1 MALLDLSILGN
12 KYINSDFKY
21 NTDPGAGVRNR
32 EEYAR
37 QFGQMGERLVEEL
50 GKGHHGPDVANL
62 PPQLAPRP
70 HTVRQRRKVKAFC
83 MKLQS
88 WLIQKLPKAATA
100 VIY

>member
-1 MALLDLSILGN
+1 MIDYLLIIA
-12 KYINSDFKY
+12 KIQYF
-21 NTDPGAGVRNR
+21 R

-70 HTVRQRRKVKAFC
+70 HTVRQRRKVRSFLYEIA
-83 MKLQS
+83 KLAYS
-88 WLIQKLPKAATA
+88 EIA
-100 VIY
+100 